1 MVGSGNTTLE
11 LRTAVLFGGKDRYHI
26 NVQTSLSAYCIP
38 DTRINIRVTAL
49 MNLIRVTALMNLGNR
64 CNLARKNTS
73 SPSYLRFKVEL
84 IACKQRW
91 LSSADCLLRSADSFL
106 DTVCLCAQSLSCA
119 RLFATPW
126 TVDRQAPLSVGFS
139 RQEYWS
145 GLPFPSTGDL
155 PNAGIKPASPTLTDG
170 FFTSDLPEKPSWTL
184 AHLKLTE
191 SPQSI

>member
-38 DTRINIRVTAL
+38 DTRINIRVTVL

-126 TVDRQAPLSVGFS
+126 TVACQAPLSMGFP
-139 RQEYWS
+139 RQENWS
-145 GLPFPSTGDL
+145 GFLSPGDL
-155 PNAGIKPASPTLTDG
+155 PHPRIKSRPPAFSALAGGFCFTTMPPGKP
-170 FFTSDLPEKPSWTL
+170 
-184 AHLKLTE
+184 
-191 SPQSI
+191 I